1 MHRAAGSAVV
11 AGAPRQG
18 SRSQT
23 LDGLP
28 VQAVEPEGP
37 FLPHSDQAALFQDA
51 RVVRQG
57 RPGEA
62 QAAGELAT
70 AHLVPLGQKADN
82 GQPCRFS
89 QSSVDPYEIPLLIR
103 HDNPTFGI
111 STTLELILPPR

>member
-70 AHLVPLGQKADN
+70 AHLVPLGQKADKDRKSTRLN
-82 GQPCRFS
+82 
-89 QSSVDPYEIPLLIR
+89 SSHVKISYAVFCLKKKTI
-103 HDNPTFGI
+103 NCTSATS
-111 STTLELILPPR
+111 STTACT